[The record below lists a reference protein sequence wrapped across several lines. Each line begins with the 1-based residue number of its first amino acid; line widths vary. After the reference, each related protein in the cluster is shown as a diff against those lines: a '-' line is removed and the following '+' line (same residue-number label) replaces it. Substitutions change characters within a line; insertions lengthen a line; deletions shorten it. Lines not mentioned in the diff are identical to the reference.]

1 MNLCSE
7 SHGRSYSRAFNWLK
21 KPGQMSI
28 THYPGIIGWEICLD
42 KVLLGAPA
50 EVFDGRGHDAHMCDL
65 RQCGKNKEVLEGSG
79 KRVG

>member
-1 MNLCSE
+1 M
-7 SHGRSYSRAFNWLK
+7 
-21 KPGQMSI
+21 
-28 THYPGIIGWEICLD
+28 HYPGIIGWEICLD

-65 RQCGKNKEVLEGSG
+65 RQCGKNKEVLEGFG